1 MRPAIPSDRR
11 TFQSPWSWVCVAGRC
26 ERRAVRS
33 SRTSLASC
41 IALCGGNTRLLWP
54 RPTGNVVLGE
64 ESVIVHL
71 QQIEFVTVN
80 TSDQETRNL
89 LEHAKD
95 VFIGDE
101 FIFLLLLS
109 FFLPLSRRVP
119 RVRITSS
126 FSFFFFF
133 FSKFQRF
140 GHRLFR
146 KGCKRCKLIAISESI
161 CNLIV

>member
-1 MRPAIPSDRR
+1 MKRRKKKKKRKSLKAVRPAIPSDRR

-101 FIFLLLLS
+101 FIYYFLSRVATCANNKFFLL
-109 FFLPLSRRVP
+109 
-119 RVRITSS
+119 
-126 FSFFFFF
+126 FFFFF

-140 GHRLFR
+140 GDRLFR
-146 KGCKRCKLIAISESI
+146 KGCKKM
-161 CNLIV
+161 

>member
-101 FIFLLLLS
+101 FIFLLLS

-119 RVRITSS
+119 RARITSS

-133 FSKFQRF
+133 LFQIPKIWTPFISKGVQ
-140 GHRLFR
+140 
-146 KGCKRCKLIAISESI
+146 K
-161 CNLIV
+161 V